1 MRAMKDWRFLLALFC
16 FAVPVGALAVAL
28 IAAMLTGKGL
38 VIGAV
43 SLSLFIHGGVLFMI
57 KRPAGNQARTM
68 RERKRA
74 RTDWGNPP
82 TEPAGSLLADRG
94 RRVGFVERIK

>member
-1 MRAMKDWRFLLALFC
+1 MRAMKDWHFLLALFC
-16 FAVPVGALAVAL
+16 FAVPMGALAVAL

-43 SLSLFIHGGVLFMI
+43 SLSLFIHSGILFMI
-57 KRPAGNQARTM
+57 KRPDGSHIRTAR
-68 RERKRA
+68 EHKRA
-74 RTDWGNPP
+74 RADWGNHPI
-82 TEPAGSLLADRG
+82 EPAGSLLADRG